1 MLLSMTGFATK
12 TAVLPVA
19 EGEETQLIVE
29 IKSLNSRYFEST
41 CKLPSS
47 LNFLE
52 MSIINTLKEKLVRG
66 RVFVLV
72 KLSTEGGS
80 FERVIPVM
88 KVVKDYL
95 AAAET
100 IKKTGNVQG
109 ELALSNILTLPN
121 VFASEREEL
130 GADTEK
136 AILKIVGEVIDKL
149 VEVRTAEGLRLEK
162 DLKKRFDVCTKHIDS
177 IKKLFDAIDV
187 FCTNI
192 KSFFQVFFKT

>member
-130 GADTEK
+130 GAEK
-136 AILKIVGEVIDKL
+136 PVSNPPPIASGDFSDK
-149 VEVRTAEGLRLEK
+149 RKCGRKKSSITYISKRAPATRLE
-162 DLKKRFDVCTKHIDS
+162 
-177 IKKLFDAIDV
+177 IKV
-187 FCTNI
+187 
-192 KSFFQVFFKT
+192 V